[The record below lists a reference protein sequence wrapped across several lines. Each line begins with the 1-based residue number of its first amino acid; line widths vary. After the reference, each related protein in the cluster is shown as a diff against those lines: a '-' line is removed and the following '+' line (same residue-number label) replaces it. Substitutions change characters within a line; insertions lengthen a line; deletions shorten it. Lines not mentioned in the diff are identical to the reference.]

1 MAELEPSILRQIG
14 PSRNGGAVMNWLAT
28 MVVLC
33 TVVLG
38 ACAPASPSTP
48 GSTAQGPAPSRAPSG
63 PKILVAAINEDPRN
77 FWDGING
84 GGGSGA
90 RQLGHMVNQYLA
102 V

>member
-1 MAELEPSILRQIG
+1 
-14 PSRNGGAVMNWLAT
+14 MNWLAS

-33 TVVLG
+33 TLVLA
-38 ACAPASPSTP
+38 ACAPASPSTQGP
-48 GSTAQGPAPSRAPSG
+48 AAQGPAPGRAAAG
-63 PKILVAAINEDPRN
+63 PKILVAAINEDPKN

-102 V
+102 VIASDGTPYPRLLAEFPAV